1 MKRIFK
7 SSVSIIL
14 TLILAFSVV
23 IIPSAEE
30 NTIVDG
36 KCTCGEEPEIYVAA
50 LGSATLYQNA
60 DTPDEKVL
68 FRPETSAYVELIA
81 KLIGPLFSVLLTKD
95 YDAFAD
101 KLIPAVDGIFGAL
114 ANDEEGN
121 STPDVTTKEELPTDP
136 THGLTGNYYFGY
148 DFRADPLV
156 VADDLN
162 TYIEHVLELTGH
174 EKVRLRASSMGGVMT
189 MAYFYKYG
197 DAKVKSVIFQCCPLQ
212 GTAVAGDLF
221 NGRIQITEES
231 VYRYAETA
239 LPSLLDGF
247 TETLVMGLVNIV
259 YKSGFLGNV
268 LNMVQPVLDNC
279 APRVFDELLV
289 PVFKSNCG
297 IWSFV
302 PDEYYE
308 SAKEFMLGENP
319 NPVLLQRIDEYHYEV
334 QQKAGDILNGVLDN
348 GVPVMILAGTAIQRT
363 PLVPTWTND
372 SDGTVDTK
380 YASVGGTIA
389 PLGETLGEDY
399 VQAVDCGH
407 NHISP
412 DNRIDASTCL
422 LPENTWFVT
431 PMLHSTTHDG
441 HGELYRWFFSNDDT
455 GVNVWS
461 NPDYPQ
467 FLVNDVDAQT
477 LTPQE

>member
-30 NTIVDG
+30 NTIIDG
-36 KCTCGEEPEIYVAA
+36 KCTCDEEPEIYVAA

-81 KLIGPLFSVLLTKD
+81 KLIGPLFSVLITKD

-136 THGLTGNYYFGY
+136 THGLEGNYYFGY

-259 YKSGFLGNV
+259 YKSGFLGSV
-268 LNMVQPVLDNC
+268 LNMVQPILDNC

-380 YASVGGTIA
+380 YASLGGTIA

-461 NPDYPQ
+461 DPDYPQ

>member
-1 MKRIFK
+1 MKRVFK
-7 SSVSIIL
+7 SSISILL
-14 TLILAFSVV
+14 TLILAFSFIV
-23 IIPSAEE
+23 IPSAE
-30 NTIVDG
+30 TATPADG
-36 KCTCGEEPEIYVAA
+36 VCDCGEEPEVYVAA

-60 DTPDEKVL
+60 GTEDEKVI
-68 FRPETSAYVELIA
+68 FRPETSTYITLIA
-81 KLIGPLFSVLLTKD
+81 KLIGPLFSLVLTKD

-101 KLIPAVDGIFGAL
+101 KLIPAVNDVFGAL

-136 THGLTGNYYFGY
+136 AHGPGYNYYFGY
-148 DFRADPLV
+148 DFRADPLT
-156 VADDLN
+156 VADDLSN
-162 TYIEHVLELTGH
+162 YIDHVLELTGH

-189 MAYFYKYG
+189 MAYIYKNG
-197 DAKVKSVIFQCCPLQ
+197 TEKIKSVIFQCCPIQ

-221 NGRIQITEES
+221 NGRIMITEDS
-231 VYRYAETA
+231 VYRYAQTA

-247 TETLVMGLVNIV
+247 TAKFVMALVDGV
-259 YKSGFLGNV
+259 YKSGILGGV
-268 LNMVQPVLDNC
+268 LDMVQPILDNC
-279 APRVFDELLV
+279 APRVFEELLI
-289 PVFKSNCG
+289 PVFRSNCG

-302 PDEYYE
+302 PDAYYE
-308 SAKEFMLGENP
+308 SAKAFMLGDTP
-319 NPVLLQRIDEYHYEV
+319 NAVLEARIDEYHYNV
-334 QQKAGDILNGVLDN
+334 QSKAGEILNGVLDS

-363 PLVPTWTND
+363 PLVPTWKND
-372 SDGTVDTK
+372 SDGTVDTT

-389 PLGETLGEDY
+389 ELGTTLGENY
-399 VQAVDCGH
+399 VQAVNDGH

-412 DNRIDASTCL
+412 DNRIDASTCV

-441 HGELYRWFFSNDDT
+441 HSELYRWFFENDDE

-467 FLVNDVDAQT
+467 FLENDIAGQKLV
-477 LTPQE
+477 PQK

>member
-30 NTIVDG
+30 STIVDG

-68 FRPETSAYVELIA
+68 FRPETSAYIELIA
-81 KLIGPLFSVLLTKD
+81 KLIGPLFSVLITKD

-136 THGLTGNYYFGY
+136 THGLEGNYYFGY

-156 VADDLN
+156 VANDLN
-162 TYIEHVLELTGH
+162 TYIDHVLELTGH
-174 EKVRLRASSMGGVMT
+174 DQVRLRASSMGGVMT
-189 MAYFYKYG
+189 MAYLYKYG
-197 DAKVKSVIFQCCPLQ
+197 EAKVKSVIFQCCPLQ

-239 LPSLLDGF
+239 LPSLLEGF
-247 TETLVMGLVNIV
+247 TETLVMGLVNVV
-259 YKSGFLGNV
+259 YKSGFLGSV
-268 LNMVQPVLDNC
+268 LNMVQPILDNC

-308 SAKEFMLGENP
+308 SAKAYMLGENP
-319 NPVLLQRIDEYHYEV
+319 NEVLLQRIDEYHYNV
-334 QQKAGDILNGVLDN
+334 QQKAGEILNGVLDN

-389 PLGETLGEDY
+389 PLGETLGENY

-441 HGELYRWFFSNDDT
+441 HGELYRWFFSHDDE

-467 FLVNDVDAQT
+467 FLENDIDAQK
-477 LTPQE
+477 LLPQK

>member
-1 MKRIFK
+1 MKRILK
-7 SSVSIIL
+7 SSLSILL
-14 TLILAFSVV
+14 TFIIAFSVV

-30 NTIVDG
+30 SMIVDG

-50 LGSATLYQNA
+50 LGSATLYLNA
-60 DTPDEKVL
+60 GTEDEKVI
-68 FRPETSAYVELIA
+68 FRPETSAYVSLIGQ
-81 KLIGPLFSVLLTKD
+81 LIGPLFSLVMTKD
-95 YDAFAD
+95 YDAFTD
-101 KLIPAVDGIFGAL
+101 KLIPAVDSVFGAL

-121 STPDVTTKEELPTDP
+121 STPEVTTKEELPTDP
-136 THGLTGNYYFGY
+136 THGAEGNYYFGY

-162 TYIEHVLELTGH
+162 TYINHVLELTGH

-189 MAYFYKYG
+189 MAYLYKYG
-197 DAKVKSVIFQCCPLQ
+197 EAKVKSVIFQCCPLQ

-221 NGRIQITEES
+221 NGRIEITAEA
-231 VYRYAETA
+231 VYRYAQTA

-247 TETLVMGLVNIV
+247 AEKLVLGLVDALYN
-259 YKSGFLGNV
+259 SGFLGNV
-268 LNMVQPVLDNC
+268 LNMVQPILDNC
-279 APRVFDELLV
+279 APRVFDELLI

-308 SAKEFMLGENP
+308 SAKEFMLGDEP
-319 NPVLLQRIDEYHYEV
+319 NEVLLQRIDEYHYNV
-334 QQKAGDILNGVLDN
+334 QQKAGDILNGLLDS
-348 GVPVMILAGTAIQRT
+348 GVPVMILAGTSIQRT
-363 PLVPTWTND
+363 PLVPTSKND

-389 PLGETLGEDY
+389 PICETLGEDY
-399 VQAVDCGH
+399 VQACDCGH

-441 HGELYRWFFSNDDT
+441 HGELYDWFYANDDE
-455 GVNVWS
+455 GVNIWS

-467 FLVNDVDAQT
+467 FLENDIDNQK
-477 LTPQE
+477 LLPQK

>member
-1 MKRIFK
+1 MSKIFK
-7 SSVSIIL
+7 SSISVLL
-14 TLILAFSVV
+14 TLLLAFSVV

-30 NTIVDG
+30 VTVVDG
-36 KCTCGEEPEIYVAA
+36 NCTCGEEPQIYVAA

-60 DTPDEKVL
+60 GTEDEKVI
-68 FRPETSAYVELIA
+68 FRPETSTYV
-81 KLIGPLFSVLLTKD
+81 KLITKLLGPLVSVIFTKD

-101 KLIPAVDGIFGAL
+101 ALIPAVNDVFGPL

-136 THGLTGNYYFGY
+136 THGEDGNYYFGY

-162 TYIEHVLELTGH
+162 TYINHVLELTGH
-174 EKVRLRASSMGGVMT
+174 DKVRLRASSMGGVMT
-189 MAYFYKYG
+189 MSYFYKYG
-197 DAKVKSVIFQCCPLQ
+197 AEKVKSVIFQCCPLQ

-221 NGRIQITEES
+221 NGRVEISEDA
-231 VYRYAETA
+231 VYRYATTA

-247 TETLVMGLVNIV
+247 TEKLVLGLVEIV
-259 YKSGFLGNV
+259 YKSGFLGT
-268 LNMVQPVLDNC
+268 VLDNVQPIVDNC
-279 APRVFDELLV
+279 IDRVFDELLI

-308 SAKEFMLGENP
+308 SAKAFMLGDNP
-319 NPVLLQRIDEYHYEV
+319 NAVLEERIDEYHYNV
-334 QQKAGDILNGVLDN
+334 QSKAGDILNEVLDS
-348 GVPVMILAGTAIQRT
+348 GVPVMILAGTNIQRT
-363 PLVPTWTND
+363 PLVPTWNND

-380 YASVGGTIA
+380 YASVGGTVA
-389 PLGETLGEDY
+389 DLGTTLGENY
-399 VQAVDCGH
+399 VQAIDDGH
-407 NHISP
+407 DHISP

-431 PMLHSTTHDG
+431 SMLHSTTHDG
-441 HGELYRWFFSNDDT
+441 HGELYDWFYENDDT

-467 FLVNDVDAQT
+467 FLYNDVDAQT
-477 LTPQE
+477 LTPQK

>member
-81 KLIGPLFSVLLTKD
+81 KLIGPLFSVLITKD

-268 LNMVQPVLDNC
+268 LNMVQPILDNC

-431 PMLHSTTHDG
+431 PMLHSTTHGG

>member
-81 KLIGPLFSVLLTKD
+81 KLIGPLFSVLITKD

-247 TETLVMGLVNIV
+247 TETLVMGLVKIV
-259 YKSGFLGNV
+259 YKSGFLGSV

-334 QQKAGDILNGVLDN
+334 QQEAGDILNGVLDN

>member
-1 MKRIFK
+1 MKRIIK
-7 SSVSIIL
+7 SSISIIL
-14 TLILAFSVV
+14 TLIIAFSVV

-30 NTIVDG
+30 NTIAPD

-81 KLIGPLFSVLLTKD
+81 KLIGPLFSVLITKD

-136 THGLTGNYYFGY
+136 AHGLTGNYYFGY

-162 TYIEHVLELTGH
+162 TYINHVLELTGH

-197 DAKVKSVIFQCCPLQ
+197 ETKVKSVIFQCCPLQ

-259 YKSGFLGNV
+259 YKSGFLGSV
-268 LNMVQPVLDNC
+268 LDMVQPILDNC
-279 APRVFDELLV
+279 APRVFDELLI

-302 PDEYYE
+302 PDEYYK
-308 SAKEFMLGENP
+308 SAKDYMLGENP
-319 NPVLLQRIDEYHYEV
+319 NPILLQRIDEYHYNV
-334 QQKAGDILNGVLDN
+334 QQKAGEILNDILDN

-399 VQAVDCGH
+399 IQAVDCGH

-441 HGELYRWFFSNDDT
+441 HGELYRWFFSNDDE

-467 FLVNDVDAQT
+467 FLTNDVDAQT
-477 LTPQE
+477 LTPQK

>member
-30 NTIVDG
+30 STIVDG

-68 FRPETSAYVELIA
+68 FRPETSAYIELIA
-81 KLIGPLFSVLLTKD
+81 KLIGPLFSVLMTKD

-136 THGLTGNYYFGY
+136 THGLEGNYYFGY

-156 VADDLN
+156 VANDLN

-174 EKVRLRASSMGGVMT
+174 DQVRLRASSMGGVMT
-189 MAYFYKYG
+189 MAYLYKYG
-197 DAKVKSVIFQCCPLQ
+197 EAKVKSVIFQCCPLQ

-239 LPSLLDGF
+239 LPSLLEGF
-247 TETLVMGLVNIV
+247 TETLVMGLVNVV

-268 LNMVQPVLDNC
+268 LNMVQPILDNC

-308 SAKEFMLGENP
+308 SAKAYMLGENP
-319 NPVLLQRIDEYHYEV
+319 NEVLLQRIDEYHYNV
-334 QQKAGDILNGVLDN
+334 QQKAGEILNGVLDN

-389 PLGETLGEDY
+389 PLGETLGENY

-441 HGELYRWFFSNDDT
+441 HGELYRWFFSHDDE

-467 FLVNDVDAQT
+467 FLENDIDAQK
-477 LTPQE
+477 LLPQK

>member
-7 SSVSIIL
+7 SSISIIL

-30 NTIVDG
+30 NTIIDG

-81 KLIGPLFSVLLTKD
+81 KLIGPLFSVLMTKD

-136 THGLTGNYYFGY
+136 AHGLTGNYYFGY

-162 TYIEHVLELTGH
+162 TYINHVLELTGH

-247 TETLVMGLVNIV
+247 TETLVMGLVNVV
-259 YKSGFLGNV
+259 YKSGFLGSV
-268 LNMVQPVLDNC
+268 LDMVQPILDNC
-279 APRVFDELLV
+279 APRVFDELLI

-308 SAKEFMLGENP
+308 SAKEYMLGENP
-319 NPVLLQRIDEYHYEV
+319 NEVLLQRIDEYHYNV
-334 QQKAGDILNGVLDN
+334 QQKAGEILNGVLDN

-389 PLGETLGEDY
+389 PLGETLGEGY
-399 VQAVDCGH
+399 IQAVDCGH

-441 HGELYRWFFSNDDT
+441 HGELYRWFFSNDDE

-467 FLVNDVDAQT
+467 FLTNDVDAQT
-477 LTPQE
+477 LTPQK

>member
-81 KLIGPLFSVLLTKD
+81 KLIGPLFSVLITKD

-247 TETLVMGLVNIV
+247 TETLVMGLVKIV
-259 YKSGFLGNV
+259 YKSGFLGSV

>member
-81 KLIGPLFSVLLTKD
+81 KLIGPLFSVLITKD

-259 YKSGFLGNV
+259 YKSGFLGNF
-268 LNMVQPVLDNC
+268 LNMVQPILDNC

-389 PLGETLGEDY
+389 SLGETLGEDY

>member
-189 MAYFYKYG
+189 MAYFYKYD

>member
-60 DTPDEKVL
+60 GTEDEKVL

-81 KLIGPLFSVLLTKD
+81 KLIVPLFSVIVTKD

-101 KLIPAVDGIFGAL
+101 KLIPAVDDIFGAL

-136 THGLTGNYYFGY
+136 THGLEGNYYFGY

-162 TYIEHVLELTGH
+162 TYIKHVLELTGH

-189 MAYFYKYG
+189 MAYLYKYG
-197 DAKVKSVIFQCCPLQ
+197 EAKVKSVIFQCCPLQ

-239 LPSLLDGF
+239 LPSLLEGF
-247 TETLVMGLVNIV
+247 TETFVMGLIDVV
-259 YKSGFLGNV
+259 YKSGLLGKV
-268 LNMVQPVLDNC
+268 LDMVQPILDNC
-279 APRVFDELLV
+279 APRVFEELLI

-308 SAKEFMLGENP
+308 SAKAYMLGENP
-319 NPVLLQRIDEYHYEV
+319 NEVLLQRIDEYHYNV
-334 QQKAGDILNGVLDN
+334 QQKAGEILNGVLDN

-389 PLGETLGEDY
+389 PLGETLGENY

-441 HGELYRWFFSNDDT
+441 HGELYRWFFENDDE
-455 GVNVWS
+455 GVNIWS

-467 FLVNDVDAQT
+467 FLENDIDNQK
-477 LTPQE
+477 LLPQK

>member
-30 NTIVDG
+30 STIVDG

-68 FRPETSAYVELIA
+68 FRPETSAYIELIA
-81 KLIGPLFSVLLTKD
+81 KLIGPLFSVLMTKD

-136 THGLTGNYYFGY
+136 THGLEGNYYFGY

-156 VADDLN
+156 VANDLN
-162 TYIEHVLELTGH
+162 TYINHVLELTGH
-174 EKVRLRASSMGGVMT
+174 DQVRLRASSMGGVMT
-189 MAYFYKYG
+189 MAYLYKYG
-197 DAKVKSVIFQCCPLQ
+197 EAKVKSVIFQCCPLQ

-239 LPSLLDGF
+239 LPSLLEGF
-247 TETLVMGLVNIV
+247 TETLVMGLVNVV

-268 LNMVQPVLDNC
+268 LNMVQPILDNC

-308 SAKEFMLGENP
+308 SAKAYMLGENP
-319 NPVLLQRIDEYHYEV
+319 NEVLLQRIDEYHYNV
-334 QQKAGDILNGVLDN
+334 QQKAGEILNGVLDN

-389 PLGETLGEDY
+389 PLGETLGENY

-441 HGELYRWFFSNDDT
+441 HGELYRWFFSHDDE

-467 FLVNDVDAQT
+467 FLENDIDAQK
-477 LTPQE
+477 LLPQK

>member
-81 KLIGPLFSVLLTKD
+81 KLIGPLFSVLITKD

>member
-30 NTIVDG
+30 STIVDG

-68 FRPETSAYVELIA
+68 FRPETSAYIELIA
-81 KLIGPLFSVLLTKD
+81 KLIGPLFSVLMTKD

-136 THGLTGNYYFGY
+136 THGLEGNYYFGY

-156 VADDLN
+156 VANDLN
-162 TYIEHVLELTGH
+162 TYIDHVLELTGH
-174 EKVRLRASSMGGVMT
+174 DQVRLRASSMGGVMT
-189 MAYFYKYG
+189 MAYLYKYG
-197 DAKVKSVIFQCCPLQ
+197 EAKVKSVIFQCCPLQ

-239 LPSLLDGF
+239 LPSLLEGF
-247 TETLVMGLVNIV
+247 TETLVMGLVNVV
-259 YKSGFLGNV
+259 YKSGFLGSV
-268 LNMVQPVLDNC
+268 LNMVQPILDNC

-308 SAKEFMLGENP
+308 SAKAYMLGENP
-319 NPVLLQRIDEYHYEV
+319 NEVLLQRIDEYHYNV
-334 QQKAGDILNGVLDN
+334 QQKAGEILNGVLDN

-389 PLGETLGEDY
+389 PLGETLGENY

-441 HGELYRWFFSNDDT
+441 HGELYRWFFSHDDE

-467 FLVNDVDAQT
+467 FLENDIDAQK
-477 LTPQE
+477 LLPQK

>member
-30 NTIVDG
+30 STIVDG

-68 FRPETSAYVELIA
+68 FRPETSAYIELIA
-81 KLIGPLFSVLLTKD
+81 KLIGPLFSVLMTKD

-136 THGLTGNYYFGY
+136 THGLEGNYYFGY

-156 VADDLN
+156 VANDLN
-162 TYIEHVLELTGH
+162 TYIDHVLELTGH
-174 EKVRLRASSMGGVMT
+174 DQVRLRASSMGGVMT
-189 MAYFYKYG
+189 MAYLYKYG
-197 DAKVKSVIFQCCPLQ
+197 EAKVKSVIFQCCPLQ

-239 LPSLLDGF
+239 LPSLLEGF
-247 TETLVMGLVNIV
+247 TETLVMGLVNVV
-259 YKSGFLGNV
+259 YKSGFLGSV
-268 LNMVQPVLDNC
+268 LNMVQPILDNC

-319 NPVLLQRIDEYHYEV
+319 NEVLLQRIDEYHYNV
-334 QQKAGDILNGVLDN
+334 QQKAGEILNGVLDN

-389 PLGETLGEDY
+389 PLGETLGENY

-441 HGELYRWFFSNDDT
+441 HGELYRWFFSHDDE

-467 FLVNDVDAQT
+467 FLENDIDGQK
-477 LTPQE
+477 LLPQK